1 MFSLQIKEGIK
12 TVKMKREKGVWLLK
26 TSIQSNPV
34 GFNMLYVLNIFFFL
48 YTEHYVSHLF
58 LLTLKIYIQ
67 DTLMKY
73 ILSLLFMA
81 NEETTRI

>member
-1 MFSLQIKEGIK
+1 MRYAI
-12 TVKMKREKGVWLLK
+12 
-26 TSIQSNPV
+26 
-34 GFNMLYVLNIFFFL
+34 
-48 YTEHYVSHLF
+48 HLF
-58 LLTLKIYIQ
+58 LLTLTIYIQ